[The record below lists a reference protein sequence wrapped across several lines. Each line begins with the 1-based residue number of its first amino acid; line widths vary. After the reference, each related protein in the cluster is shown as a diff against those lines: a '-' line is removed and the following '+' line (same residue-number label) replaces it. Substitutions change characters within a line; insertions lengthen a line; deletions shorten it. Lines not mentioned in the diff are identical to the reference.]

1 MDLEGIEPNEIS
13 LTEKEIYC
21 MISHEFYKYFLPV
34 CGLYFHFLNN
44 IFQRADIFISDV
56 KLMSSF
62 LILNLLWIILLVLYL
77 KYFA

>member
-1 MDLEGIEPNEIS
+1 MDLEGITLSEIS
-13 LTEKEIYC
+13 LTEKEMYC

-44 IFQRADIFISDV
+44 IFQRADTFISDV

-62 LILNLLWIILLVLYL
+62 LL
-77 KYFA
+77 